1 MLKIKPH
8 VESIQDGKRVDNN
21 IIDTYRLSKND
32 ISYSQ
37 KENAYV
43 SNFVGIVL
51 RRNKVLVSLPKHF
64 KLKDE
69 FDALDYDYKKQD
81 IRLIMDSINESKR
94 HGKQDTNYNPDITV
108 NSNFPLNAYFNIYNY
123 FVQYGLYHEE
133 HQEIKPNRGGK
144 ISWKDTL
151 RRSNKFISKGN
162 LIFSP
167 LYYKKKSNNETI
179 VTKCMVSIINYTN
192 SRLSDF
198 ITLPDNSM
206 LSTRGFDKT
215 IFDET
220 HKKHVIHKLQE
231 ILNRTFKDINKE
243 LISNI
248 IVFLQG
254 INNNKREVL
263 NIKYYDFQST
273 WESAVQKY
281 LNDRFVTIDDNNK
294 MVLDANKSHEEFYKN
309 VLYYNLIR
317 QDWNLQPD
325 HVAVNEGEKKVYL
338 FDSKYYN
345 NLDSIDYKQF
355 MYHVIYRHMYS
366 KFCIYNRLLLPY
378 EGKTTD
384 EKYVNIKTIKE
395 NDHYKKNYPFDNC
408 NVNIQIDITR
418 LNMIEVLKNY
428 VSD

>member
-8 VESIQDGKRVDNN
+8 VESIQDGKRVGNN

-192 SRLSDF
+192 SHLSDF

-248 IVFLQG
+248 IIFLQG

-281 LNDRFVTIDDNNK
+281 LNDRFVTIDDNNN
-294 MVLDANKSHEEFYKN
+294 MVFNANKPHEK
-309 VLYYNLIR
+309 
-317 QDWNLQPD
+317 
-325 HVAVNEGEKKVYL
+325 
-338 FDSKYYN
+338 
-345 NLDSIDYKQF
+345 
-355 MYHVIYRHMYS
+355 
-366 KFCIYNRLLLPY
+366 
-378 EGKTTD
+378 
-384 EKYVNIKTIKE
+384 
-395 NDHYKKNYPFDNC
+395 
-408 NVNIQIDITR
+408 
-418 LNMIEVLKNY
+418 
-428 VSD
+428 